1 MGQADLVAQPGT
13 ERQRP
18 SVFETKQSA
27 LGRQRANQVII
38 GDLLCSRASAMK
50 HKAKSDGRTGAA
62 LSKQGQEL
70 CE

>member
-13 ERQRP
+13 ERQRL

-27 LGRQRANQVII
+27 LGRQRANQDII
-38 GDLLCSRASAMK
+38 RNLLCSRASAMK
-50 HKAKSDGRTGAA
+50 HKAESDEPTGAA

>member
-13 ERQRP
+13 ERQCP

-27 LGRQRANQVII
+27 LRRQRANKMII
-38 GDLLCSRASAMK
+38 GDLLCSRGSTME
-50 HKAKSDGRTGAA
+50 HKAKCDGRTGAA

-70 CE
+70 YE